1 MDQAS
6 GALHQ
11 EILEKGDP
19 MTEQVAVTQLTGQS
33 ETSGASMLG
42 QPGTGSA
49 EFAVQVALSD
59 AADSSVCGPS
69 LGPQQ
74 LYSDVDDS
82 LRFHVVN
89 LLQRARSALLQALQ
103 YDPSSEFTRFD
114 QEMMIARALLV
125 RALNCREIGAGFTA
139 VVNAATWAIA
149 NRDAGPLSKRQINAV
164 IEALNRVLW
173 SPYLHFDTAMSI
185 LDALEEVDLNI
196 ESPALELITAE
207 LDD

>member
-1 MDQAS
+1 MI
-6 GALHQ
+6 
-11 EILEKGDP
+11 EE
-19 MTEQVAVTQLTGQS
+19 VAVTRLTSQS
-33 ETSGASMLG
+33 ETSCAPASAS
-42 QPGTGSA
+42 PGTGSS
-49 EFAVQVALSD
+49 EFKVQVAVSD
-59 AADSSVCGPS
+59 AVELSGHGPS

-103 YDPSSEFTRFD
+103 YDPSSEFARFD
-114 QEMMIARALLV
+114 QEIMVARALLV

-149 NRDAGPLSKRQINAV
+149 NRDAGSFSKRQISAIV
-164 IEALNRVLW
+164 EALNRVAW

-185 LDALEEVDLNI
+185 LDALEDVDLNI
-196 ESPALELITAE
+196 ESPTLELITAE